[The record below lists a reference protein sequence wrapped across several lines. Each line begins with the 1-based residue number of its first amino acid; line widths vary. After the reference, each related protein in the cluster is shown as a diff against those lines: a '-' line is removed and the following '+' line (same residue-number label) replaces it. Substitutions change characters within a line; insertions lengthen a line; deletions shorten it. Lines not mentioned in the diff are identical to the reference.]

1 MKHLDFT
8 SSANRIQ
15 NTACSREHQVTIYLK
30 NRKKGQVNF
39 FAATDVKFHKGGTE
53 FYVTNNMSWLL
64 LLLILTTVKCLVLIL
79 KQLTATN
86 KRNRNK
92 QTNKHKRQKNFQAFM
107 EETEDQDR

>member
-64 LLLILTTVKCLVLIL
+64 LSWLHPHHSKMSHSDLTTINC
-79 KQLTATN
+79 
-86 KRNRNK
+86 NK
-92 QTNKHKRQKNFQAFM
+92 QKKQ
-107 EETEDQDR
+107 E